1 MGYLLTLSGTD
12 QGVVEETFG
21 EVLGLVEGLRLG
33 NESVWVFLRTL
44 AGDGRVVREG
54 LYERFEGVRRGVME
68 GAKTEGERKVLR
80 AAGEWSEA
88 YRGRHDDSGV

>member
-1 MGYLLTLSGTD
+1 M
-12 QGVVEETFG
+12 EETVG

-44 AGDGRVVREG
+44 AGDEAVVGEG
-54 LYERFEGVRRGVME
+54 LYERFRAVQGGVLA
-68 GAKTEGERKVLR
+68 GAKTAVEEKVLR

-88 YRGRHDDSGV
+88 YRGRTHNAGA